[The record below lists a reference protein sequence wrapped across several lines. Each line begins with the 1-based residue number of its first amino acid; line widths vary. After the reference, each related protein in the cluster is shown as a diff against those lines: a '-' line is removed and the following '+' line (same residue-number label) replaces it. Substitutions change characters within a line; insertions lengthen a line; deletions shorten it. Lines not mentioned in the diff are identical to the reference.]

1 MMDQLFSTFDSI
13 SEEDW
18 KARIAQDLKGTT
30 FDDLIYTDRNGIRIQ
45 PFYTFSETTKL
56 VKPVF
61 THTDWE
67 ITVNINVDGNEAAA
81 NKAALEALNGGA
93 TALKF
98 ETTESVDLP
107 KLLKNIDLCAIMT
120 QFVPKGSLQV
130 FLNHFDDYLAAL
142 GMLSDRLDCY
152 VMSDPI
158 SHYNTQSAFRK
169 SVIAENWEVFNSCRI
184 GHKTI
189 TVCAEMYQNAGAT
202 PMYELACT
210 IAHLNEYLNVLQESN
225 ALNRVE
231 KILICV
237 AVDTHFFEQ
246 IAKLR
251 ALRILISSLIEHY
264 DFAIPV
270 HIQAITSDVYRT
282 PIDPYSNLLRD
293 TIAGMAGILGGCN
306 SLIIHRFDANI
317 RMPNEFSDR
326 LSRNQQ
332 LIFKEESHLQR
343 IADVAHGAYFIESMT
358 RQLAEQ
364 AWIAFQAIER
374 VGGWLEACKKNIPQK
389 TIHQQREE
397 LLARYKDGTKVLT
410 GINKYQYTEESKE
423 ELNFPKAKENAA
435 FPALN
440 IARALLKNSK
450 K

>member
-1 MMDQLFSTFDSI
+1 
-13 SEEDW
+13 
-18 KARIAQDLKGTT
+18 
-30 FDDLIYTDRNGIRIQ
+30 
-45 PFYTFSETTKL
+45 
-56 VKPVF
+56 
-61 THTDWE
+61 
-67 ITVNINVDGNEAAA
+67 
-81 NKAALEALNGGA
+81 
-93 TALKF
+93 
-98 ETTESVDLP
+98 
-107 KLLKNIDLCAIMT
+107 
-120 QFVPKGSLQV
+120 
-130 FLNHFDDYLAAL
+130 
-142 GMLSDRLDCY
+142 
-152 VMSDPI
+152 
-158 SHYNTQSAFRK
+158 
-169 SVIAENWEVFNSCRI
+169 
-184 GHKTI
+184 
-189 TVCAEMYQNAGAT
+189 
-202 PMYELACT
+202 
-210 IAHLNEYLNVLQESN
+210 LNEYLNVLQESN

-264 DFAIPV
+264 DIAIPV

-440 IARALLKNSK
+440 IARALLKNSEK
-450 K
+450 